1 MTATAQSAAVS
12 HAWTSSAEDP
22 AMFRRL
28 DVTLTSNPL
37 CRNAVEDLAA
47 DDFRYYDKDGFE
59 LNKAEQKFY
68 LANKLPIVDC
78 LNHLC
83 WQEPWF
89 ELEDKN
95 KKLILD
101 HSMFLCRASYA
112 DQAKGQ
118 LLGFKETVPT
128 ADLIIRTRQ
137 KWGFDFCLDAIADDG
152 TVYEVLHIEYDN
164 YDFITFR
171 EQMLMFDVKVR
182 HTDWYDC
189 AEQIWQKRDEW
200 QHLSGFAQNDWK
212 SWFLI
217 GWRKAEYT
225 EKSL

>member
-1 MTATAQSAAVS
+1 M
-12 HAWTSSAEDP
+12 
-22 AMFRRL
+22 M
-28 DVTLTSNPL
+28 SNPV
-37 CRNAVEDLAA
+37 CRKAA
-47 DDFRYYDKDGFE
+47 DELDDSDFKYYDKDGFE

-68 LANKLPIVDC
+68 QANGFPIIDC

-89 ELEDKN
+89 ELQDKN

-101 HSMFLCRASYA
+101 HSMFLCRASYGERA
-112 DQAKGQ
+112 LEQ
-118 LLGFKETVPT
+118 LEKSKKAVPT
-128 ADLIIRTRQ
+128 ADLIMRTRQ
-137 KWGFDFCLDAIADDG
+137 KWGFDFALDAVAEDG

-164 YDFITFR
+164 YDYVTFSD
-171 EQMLMFDVKVR
+171 QLLMFDYKVR

-212 SWFLI
+212 SWFLL

-225 EKSL
+225 EKSI

>member
-1 MTATAQSAAVS
+1 
-12 HAWTSSAEDP
+12 
-22 AMFRRL
+22 MFQRL
-28 DVTLTSNPL
+28 DITMMSNPV
-37 CRNAVEDLAA
+37 CRKTAA
-47 DDFRYYDKDGFE
+47 ELDDSDFKYYDKDGFE

-68 LANKLPIVDC
+68 QANGFPIIDC

-89 ELEDKN
+89 KLEGNN

-101 HSMFLCRASYA
+101 HSMFLCRASYGERA
-112 DQAKGQ
+112 LEQ
-118 LLGFKETVPT
+118 LEKSKKAVPT
-128 ADLIIRTRQ
+128 ADLIMRTRQ

-164 YDFITFR
+164 YDFLTFR
-171 EQMLMFDVKVR
+171 DQMLLFDVKVR

-212 SWFLI
+212 SWFLL

-225 EKSL
+225 EKSI

>member
-1 MTATAQSAAVS
+1 M
-12 HAWTSSAEDP
+12 
-22 AMFRRL
+22 M
-28 DVTLTSNPL
+28 SNPV
-37 CRNAVEDLAA
+37 CRKAA
-47 DDFRYYDKDGFE
+47 AELDDSDFKYYDKDGFE

-68 LANKLPIVDC
+68 QANGFPIIDC

-89 ELEDKN
+89 ELEGNN

-101 HSMFLCRASYA
+101 HSMFLCRARYGEKA
-112 DQAKGQ
+112 LEQ
-118 LLGFKETVPT
+118 LEKSKKAVPA
-128 ADLIIRTRQ
+128 ADLIMRTRQ

-164 YDFITFR
+164 YDYMTFSD
-171 EQMLMFDVKVR
+171 QLLMFDYKVR

-212 SWFLI
+212 SWFLL

-225 EKSL
+225 EKSI

>member
-1 MTATAQSAAVS
+1 ML
-12 HAWTSSAEDP
+12 
-22 AMFRRL
+22 RRC
-28 DVTLTSNPL
+28 DITMMSNPV
-37 CRNAVEDLAA
+37 CRNAAA
-47 DDFRYYDKDGFE
+47 ELKDNDFKYYDKDGFE
-59 LNKAEQKFY
+59 LNKAELKFY
-68 LANKLPIVDC
+68 EANGFPIVDC
-78 LNHLC
+78 LDHLC

-101 HSMFLCRASYA
+101 HSMFLCRASYGG
-112 DQAKGQ
+112 QALEQ
-118 LLGFKETVPT
+118 LEKFKKSVPT
-128 ADLIIRTRQ
+128 ADLIMRTRQ
-137 KWGFDFCLDAIADDG
+137 KWGFDFALDAVSDDG

-164 YDFITFR
+164 YDYVTFSD
-171 EQMLMFDVKVR
+171 QLLLIDYKIR

-212 SWFLI
+212 SWFLF

-225 EKSL
+225 EKAV